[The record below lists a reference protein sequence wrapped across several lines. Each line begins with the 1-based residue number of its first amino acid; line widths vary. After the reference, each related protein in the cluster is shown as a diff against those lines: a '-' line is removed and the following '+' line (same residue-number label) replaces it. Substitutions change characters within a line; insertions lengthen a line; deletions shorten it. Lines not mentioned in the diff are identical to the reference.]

1 MEQTMKQ
8 KARLYGGIA
17 ILAAAWLMPLLGI
30 PVSRTD
36 WPLGVKATVIGLLT
50 LGGPE
55 LLSIV
60 AIVVLGR
67 ESYELIVQKVLKL
80 LKKLR
85 PTGKPGRLQYGIGL
99 ALFLQPLIP
108 SYIMAYFPRFLPDIS
123 PQRLIV
129 NILSDLIFI
138 ISLFILGGDFWDKL
152 RSLFVYDSYAV
163 FKERQPSGG
172 QID

>member
-1 MEQTMKQ
+1 MKQ

-50 LGGPE
+50 FGGPE

-67 ESYELIVQKVLKL
+67 ESYELIIQRLKKL
-80 LKKLR
+80 LKRLK
-85 PTGKPGRLQYGIGL
+85 PSGKPGRLQYTIGL
-99 ALFLQPLIP
+99 VLFLLPLIP
-108 SYIMAYFPRFLPDIS
+108 TYIMAYFPRFLPDIS

-129 NILSDLIFI
+129 SILSDLIFI
-138 ISLFILGGDFWDKL
+138 ISLFVLGSDFWDKL
-152 RSLFVYDSYAV
+152 RSLFIYDSYAV
-163 FKERQPSGG
+163 FKEKQPS
-172 QID
+172 DRHPD